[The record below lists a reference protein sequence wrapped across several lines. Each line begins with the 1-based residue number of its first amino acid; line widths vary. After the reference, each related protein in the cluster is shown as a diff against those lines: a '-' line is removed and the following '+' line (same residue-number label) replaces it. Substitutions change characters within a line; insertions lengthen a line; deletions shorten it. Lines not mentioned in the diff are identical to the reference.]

1 MNTNKKR
8 LGIIGGISIILII
21 LISVF
26 IFTQI
31 GPYDKNNKKDIVVE
45 IPQGAT
51 TSTISDILYKNKLIK
66 NKVIFKVS
74 VRLSNK
80 AQYFKAGDRKSVV

>member
-26 IFTQI
+26 IFTQT
-31 GPYDKNNKKDIVVE
+31 GPYDKNNKKI
-45 IPQGAT
+45 Q
-51 TSTISDILYKNKLIK
+51 
-66 NKVIFKVS
+66 
-74 VRLSNK
+74 
-80 AQYFKAGDRKSVV
+80 